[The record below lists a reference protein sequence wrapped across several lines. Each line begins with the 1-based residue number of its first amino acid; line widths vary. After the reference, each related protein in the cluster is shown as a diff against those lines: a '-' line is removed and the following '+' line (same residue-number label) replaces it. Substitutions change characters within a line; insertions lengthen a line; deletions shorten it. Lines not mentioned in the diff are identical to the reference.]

1 MGQPLVIKNCLNGS
15 LVNTVFYRYSGYTV
29 EAISSVGS
37 LRDAVNTYYCN
48 NYYDSSLSVVDN
60 FNLACLRGV
69 AGIVYDDVESIVYV
83 RSLMSSASDDVFGA
97 RWTGALIS
105 FTKHGMSKSL
115 LASSVVITVNWVE
128 VDGILSIEDSTF
140 DFSLATNYLY
150 TFEDIEGSRCDASF
164 EPRMS
169 DIDIDLLDNYLPDE
183 ALSLSLRDK
192 LFYIVD
198 NCVYDCVQELDFTSV
213 VCDELP
219 EIWYSEKESSIMCC
233 IS

>member
-1 MGQPLVIKNCLNGS
+1 MSQPLVIKNCLNGS
-15 LVNTVFYRYSGYTV
+15 LVNTVFYRYSGYTTV
-29 EAISSVGS
+29 AISSVGS

-69 AGIVYDDVESIVYV
+69 AGIVYDDVRSTAYV
-83 RSLMSSASDDVFGA
+83 QGLTGSDSDKVFGGG
-97 RWTGALIS
+97 WTDALIS
-105 FTKHGMSKSL
+105 FTKYGMSKSL

-128 VDGILSIEDSTF
+128 VDGILSVEDSTF

-150 TFEDIEGSRCDASF
+150 TFEDIEANRADAFF
-164 EPRMS
+164 EPVLSEVDM
-169 DIDIDLLDNYLPDE
+169 DLLDSYLPEE

-213 VCDELP
+213 VCNELP
-219 EIWYSEKESSIMCC
+219 DIWYCEKDSAIVCC
-233 IS
+233 VV